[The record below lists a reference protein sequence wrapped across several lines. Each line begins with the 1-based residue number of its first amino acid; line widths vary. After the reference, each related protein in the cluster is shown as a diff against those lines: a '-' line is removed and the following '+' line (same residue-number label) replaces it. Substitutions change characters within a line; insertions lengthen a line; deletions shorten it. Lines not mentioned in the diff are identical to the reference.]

1 MLKAGHARARTADAR
16 GTVTHDLYGIRIR
29 TPWPVAGVAGRTD
42 EAWDV
47 EFVDGDVQMLAEA
60 AAHVPPDQA
69 QWWAQAADLPD
80 GSSYRRWTDLFEF
93 LVTPDAR
100 RIHARILNGTH
111 EEALLAY
118 LLVDALSFSM
128 VRLGWEPLHAT
139 AVVTPHGAAAFLGE
153 SGDGKSTL
161 AALFLH
167 GGFKLLTDDM
177 LVLTAE
183 GDRFLAQPGPPR
195 IKLYRE
201 IANRIFGA
209 GYRGVPMNA
218 VTDKLIIPLST
229 HQHIVRQPQPL
240 TALYLIH
247 HDKDC
252 GRLDRRPVIQRLSP
266 AEALPRI
273 LAGTA
278 GHCPSGADRLQR
290 QFAFVTRLVQQVPIK
305 TLWYQR
311 KEEEMFTVRDAVLA
325 DLAGTVD

>member
-1 MLKAGHARARTADAR
+1 MLNADRVRAQPAAAR
-16 GTVTHDLYGIRIR
+16 GAVIHDLYGIRIR
-29 TPWPVAGVAGRTD
+29 TAWPVAGVAGRTD
-42 EAWDV
+42 GPWDV
-47 EFVDGDVQMLAEA
+47 ELVEGDATMLAEA

-69 QWWAQAADLPD
+69 QWWAQSANLPD
-80 GSSYRRWTDLFEF
+80 GSAYRRWTDLFEF

-100 RIHARILNGTH
+100 RIHARILSDAH

-161 AALFLH
+161 AALFVH

-177 LVLTAE
+177 LILTAE
-183 GDRFLAQPGPPR
+183 GDRFVAQPGPPR

-218 VTDKLIIPLST
+218 VTEKLIIPLDD
-229 HQHIVRQPQPL
+229 HQHLVRPQPL
-240 TALYLIH
+240 ATLYLIH
-247 HDKDC
+247 HDQN
-252 GRLDRRPVIQRLSP
+252 GGGLDRRPVIQRMSP
-266 AEALPRI
+266 AQALPRI

-305 TLWYQR
+305 TLSYR
-311 KEEEMFTVRDAVLA
+311 RNEDEMFLVRDAVLA
-325 DLAGTVD
+325 DLERATD